1 MPTIFISYRR
11 DDAPASARLIH
22 EQLTNWFGRGNVFM
36 DVEQIE
42 LGDNWKEVLRQ
53 RVTRCDAMLAVIGPR
68 WLAAA
73 AGDGSRRLDNPEDF
87 VRWEI
92 REALKRRK
100 KVIPVLV
107 EGAALPDTRPRS
119 GGSWTWARRLWSLR
133 RWWQRS

>member
-42 LGDNWKEVLRQ
+42 LGDDWKEVLRQ

-73 AGDGSRRLDNPEDF
+73 AVMAARQERKLATITLG
-87 VRWEI
+87 I
-92 REALKRRK
+92 EA
-100 KVIPVLV
+100 
-107 EGAALPDTRPRS
+107 A
-119 GGSWTWARRLWSLR
+119 
-133 RWWQRS
+133 